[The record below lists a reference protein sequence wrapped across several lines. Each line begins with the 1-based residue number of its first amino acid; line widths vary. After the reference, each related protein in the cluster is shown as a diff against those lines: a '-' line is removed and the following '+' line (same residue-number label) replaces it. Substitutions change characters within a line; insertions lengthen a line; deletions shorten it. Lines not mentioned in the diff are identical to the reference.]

1 MLNLN
6 KKEWGEFAINDLF
19 NVSGTITTHPSKL
32 ISEGCIPRITC
43 SSTNNGLENTYA
55 NMATENGGVLTVD
68 SATVGF
74 VSYQEAAF
82 IATDHVE
89 KIFNTKRINR
99 NLGLALV
106 VSIKTATLNKFNY
119 GYKFSQ
125 WRIKRQKILLPINEA
140 NKPDY
145 KYMED
150 YTKSIIDKKIE
161 KYKIYT
167 NSTLNS
173 IKYKEIE
180 KLEDKEWK
188 EFFLTDI
195 FSKIQRGK
203 RLITSNQ
210 QVGNKPYVSST
221 SLNNGIDN
229 FISNQESVRLF
240 SDCLSIANSGSV
252 GASFYHPYEFVA
264 SDHITHLKKEG
275 MSKFVYL
282 FISTL
287 TNGLSKKYNFN
298 REINDKRI
306 SREKILLPVNDQ
318 EQPDY
323 EYMEQYMKNLMY
335 KKIKQYLEYIEKQ
348 SS

>member
-74 VSYQEAAF
+74 VSYQEADF

-125 WRIKRQKILLPINEA
+125 W
-140 NKPDY
+140 
-145 KYMED
+145 
-150 YTKSIIDKKIE
+150 
-161 KYKIYT
+161 
-167 NSTLNS
+167 
-173 IKYKEIE
+173 
-180 KLEDKEWK
+180 
-188 EFFLTDI
+188 
-195 FSKIQRGK
+195 
-203 RLITSNQ
+203 
-210 QVGNKPYVSST
+210 
-221 SLNNGIDN
+221 
-229 FISNQESVRLF
+229 
-240 SDCLSIANSGSV
+240 
-252 GASFYHPYEFVA
+252 
-264 SDHITHLKKEG
+264 
-275 MSKFVYL
+275 
-282 FISTL
+282 
-287 TNGLSKKYNFN
+287 
-298 REINDKRI
+298 
-306 SREKILLPVNDQ
+306 
-318 EQPDY
+318 
-323 EYMEQYMKNLMY
+323 
-335 KKIKQYLEYIEKQ
+335 
-348 SS
+348 

>member
-74 VSYQEAAF
+74 VSYQEADF

>member
-1 MLNLN
+1 
-6 KKEWGEFAINDLF
+6 
-19 NVSGTITTHPSKL
+19 
-32 ISEGCIPRITC
+32 
-43 SSTNNGLENTYA
+43 
-55 NMATENGGVLTVD
+55 
-68 SATVGF
+68 
-74 VSYQEAAF
+74 
-82 IATDHVE
+82 
-89 KIFNTKRINR
+89 
-99 NLGLALV
+99 
-106 VSIKTATLNKFNY
+106 
-119 GYKFSQ
+119 
-125 WRIKRQKILLPINEA
+125 
-140 NKPDY
+140 
-145 KYMED
+145 MED